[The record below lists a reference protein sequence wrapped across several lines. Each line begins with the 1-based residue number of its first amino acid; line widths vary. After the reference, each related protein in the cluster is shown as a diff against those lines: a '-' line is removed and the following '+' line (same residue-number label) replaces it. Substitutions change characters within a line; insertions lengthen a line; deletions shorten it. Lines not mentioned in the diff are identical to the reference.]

1 MLWAALGGAE
11 QIPACQGGKEN
22 LSEQL
27 LTSKILHV
35 GEGSCSSP
43 EQCVQAGREGRWCCW
58 RQRNSRCVL
67 EQPCCSAVSQGNFRT
82 ACSEQPRMLPLVEKV
97 LWPCVQH
104 QSIALY
110 HFFLSKSLKIYS
122 LLFREMQRENLQN
135 NHFLFRWL

>member
-1 MLWAALGGAE
+1 MWGRVPAAPQSSVCRQGEKEDGAAGGRE
-11 QIPACQGGKEN
+11 IPGVCW
-22 LSEQL
+22 
-27 LTSKILHV
+27 
-35 GEGSCSSP
+35 SSP
-43 EQCVQAGREGRWCCW
+43 A
-58 RQRNSRCVL
+58 VL
-67 EQPCCSAVSQGNFRT
+67 LCPKGTSDT